1 MWDHL
6 VNAEQCEA
14 SAKLWTKAIDK
25 GHNGLYG
32 LLIAAKMYD
41 VE

>member
-6 VNAEQCEA
+6 VNAEQYQA
-14 SAKLWTKAIDK
+14 SDKLWTKAINKD
-25 GHNGLYG
+25 HNGLYG

-41 VE
+41 FE